1 MKNITKQE
9 LIAEIKSSIIEDIK
23 YSEEIIDLKEV
34 EIEEFERGYVQAM
47 KDILYKLNTTTIG

>member
-1 MKNITKQE
+1 MNNTKQE
-9 LIAEIKSSIIEDIK
+9 LIAKIKSSILEDIK
-23 YSEEIIDLKEV
+23 YSEEILSNNEV

>member
-1 MKNITKQE
+1 MNNTKQE
-9 LIAEIKSSIIEDIK
+9 LIAEIKSSILEDIK
-23 YSEEIIDLKEV
+23 YSEEILSNNEV

>member
-23 YSEEIIDLKEV
+23 YSEEILSNNEV

-47 KDILYKLNTTTIG
+47 KDVLYKLNTIAIG

>member
-47 KDILYKLNTTTIG
+47 KDILYKLNTIAIG